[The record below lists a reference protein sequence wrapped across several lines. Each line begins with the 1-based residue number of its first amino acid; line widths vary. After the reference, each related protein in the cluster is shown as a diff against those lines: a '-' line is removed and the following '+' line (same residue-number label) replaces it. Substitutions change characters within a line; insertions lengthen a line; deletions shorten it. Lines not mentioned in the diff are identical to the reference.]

1 MSAEIVILARSG
13 SMHHTKP
20 LLEHFGARALV
31 EGEWVPE
38 AVMQHQPSLVITFD
52 EHGAELGLCVGE
64 AARRGVATLQV
75 MDGIL
80 EWRRTWQYPTSPEK
94 RPLNQPALAHK
105 IACMGRAD
113 ARLLESWGN
122 VGKCE
127 IVGSPRFD
135 RLAATRRPTRTEPI
149 ARRPLRLLVMT
160 AKTPGFTPEQVEITF
175 RSLLDLK
182 RHLAGRQDV
191 EVIWRVTQ
199 KLHKRLGV
207 ENTVRNI
214 LSTELH
220 DILATIDAVIT
231 TPSTAM
237 LESMLCG
244 QPVALLDYHNC
255 PHYVPAAWGIFC
267 EGHIEPVLDELKAAP
282 LAWMLYQEFCLEDAL
297 ACRTPALPRMAYL
310 IDEMLRIRRECLAAG
325 KPLAFPHRIV
335 QDPAEQV
342 AWPSEAFD
350 LKRLYP
356 HHRVFGNREV
366 TILQA
371 ELDAALGTISILKSQ
386 VEVLSGRLNRI
397 PGYRLAVNIYHALK
411 QRGLFFG

>member
-1 MSAEIVILARSG
+1 MSAEIVILAVSG
-13 SMHHTKP
+13 SMHHARP
-20 LLEHFGARALV
+20 LLEHFGDRALV
-31 EGEWVPE
+31 EKEWVPE
-38 AVMQHQPSLVITFD
+38 AVMRHQSSLVITFD
-52 EHGAELGLCVGE
+52 EHGAELGLCIGE
-64 AARRGVATLQV
+64 AARQGVATLQV

-105 IACMGRAD
+105 IACLGRAD
-113 ARLLESWGN
+113 ARILESWGN

-127 IVGSPRFD
+127 IIGSPRFD
-135 RLAATRRPTRTEPI
+135 RLTATRRPLRTEPI
-149 ARRPLRLLVMT
+149 AGRPLRLLVMT

-199 KLHKRLGV
+199 KLHERLGV
-207 ENTVRNI
+207 ENTVRNV

-220 DILATIDAVIT
+220 DILATVDAVIT

-237 LESMLCG
+237 LESMLSS

-255 PHYVPAAWGIFC
+255 PHYVPAAWGISC
-267 EGHIEPVLDELKAAP
+267 EGHIEQVLDELKAAP
-282 LAWMLYQEFCLEDAL
+282 LARMIYQEFCLEDAL
-297 ACRTPALPRMAYL
+297 ACRTPALPRMAHL
-310 IDEMLRIRRECLAAG
+310 IDEMLRIRRECMEAG
-325 KPLAFPHRIV
+325 KPLSFPHRIV

-356 HHRVFGNREV
+356 HHHVFGNFEATV
-366 TILQA
+366 LQA
-371 ELDAALGTISILKSQ
+371 ELEAALGTISNLKSQ
-386 VEVLSGRLNRI
+386 VELLSGRLNRI
-397 PGYRLAVNIYHALK
+397 PGYRLAAKIYRKLK
-411 QRGLFFG
+411 